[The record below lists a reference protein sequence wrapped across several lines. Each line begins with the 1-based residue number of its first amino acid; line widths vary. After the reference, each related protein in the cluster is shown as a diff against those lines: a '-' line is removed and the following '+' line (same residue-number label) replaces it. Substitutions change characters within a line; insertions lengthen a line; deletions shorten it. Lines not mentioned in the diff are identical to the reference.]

1 MNREYHPA
9 TYWEQR
15 LSKELGLS
23 TVGHIGLGY
32 VYNNWLYK
40 ARYRALR
47 RGIRAL
53 DLKCKGKS
61 LLDVGVGSGGW
72 IPFWQDL
79 GFANLVGLDITSA
92 SVAALQ
98 KQYPQFK
105 FVKGDICERFSLASI
120 EAFDFVTGLDVLFH
134 ITDDTAFS
142 NSISRI
148 SDLVK
153 PSGWVII
160 SDSFCGNP
168 WGPIYHEYHRTWDHY
183 LRELHK
189 VDLEPIHFESIFFT
203 MTTTICA
210 CDVLYGRLLSQ
221 FTARMLRLVSILAS
235 RQQTEWI
242 NHLIGSFLY
251 IADGV
256 LCRLSGTGPSLK
268 ILFARKGQ

>member
-1 MNREYHPA
+1 MSQQYIPA
-9 TYWEQR
+9 KYWEER
-15 LSKELGLS
+15 LSKKLDLS

-47 RGIRAL
+47 RGIRTL
-53 DLKCKGKS
+53 DLRCEGKS
-61 LLDVGVGSGGW
+61 LLDVGVGSGSW
-72 IPFWQDL
+72 IPFWQPL
-79 GFANLVGLDITSA
+79 GVFNLVGLDITSA
-92 SVAALQ
+92 SVVALQ
-98 KQYPQFK
+98 KEYPQYTFIQ
-105 FVKGDICERFSLASI
+105 GDICEALSIALADR
-120 EAFDFVTGLDVLFH
+120 FDFLTAFDVLFH
-134 ITDDTAFS
+134 ITDDIAFS
-142 NSISRI
+142 NAISNI
-148 SDLVK
+148 SELVK
-153 PSGWVII
+153 SGGWVILT
-160 SDSFCGNP
+160 DSFCEKP
-168 WGPIYHEYHRTWDHY
+168 WGPTFKEYHRTWTHY
-183 LRELHK
+183 AQQLQK
-189 VDLEPIHFESIFFT
+189 VDLKPVHFESIFFT

-251 IADGV
+251 IADGA